1 MCEVGQALNKLARE
15 QMKLRL
21 IQDIRVDIEVC
32 KLEGVNYKDY
42 LLELKDMIDGFL
54 KEDKQWNTLKDF

>member
-1 MCEVGQALNKLARE
+1 MCDVGQALNKLARE

-21 IQDIRVDIEVC
+21 MQDIRVDIEVC
-32 KLEGVNYKDY
+32 KLEGINYKDY

-54 KEDKQWNTLKDF
+54 RVKEDKP

>member
-1 MCEVGQALNKLARE
+1 MCEVGQVLNKLARE

-54 KEDKQWNTLKDF
+54 KEDKQ

>member
-21 IQDIRVDIEVC
+21 MQDIRVDIEIC
-32 KLEGVNYKDY
+32 KLEGINYKDY

-54 KEDKQWNTLKDF
+54 RVKEDKQ

>member
-1 MCEVGQALNKLARE
+1 MCEIGQTLNQLARE

-21 IQDIRVDIEVC
+21 MQDIRVDIEVC
-32 KLEGVNYKDY
+32 KLEGINYKDY

-54 KEDKQWNTLKDF
+54 RVKEGKA

>member
-1 MCEVGQALNKLARE
+1 MCEIGQTLNQLARE

-21 IQDIRVDIEVC
+21 MQDIRVDIEVC
-32 KLEGVNYKDY
+32 KLEGINYKDY

-54 KEDKQWNTLKDF
+54 RVKEDKQ

>member
-21 IQDIRVDIEVC
+21 LQDIRVDIEVC
-32 KLEGVNYKDY
+32 KLEGINYKDY

-54 KEDKQWNTLKDF
+54 RVKEGKT

>member
-1 MCEVGQALNKLARE
+1 MCEVGQVLNKLARE

-21 IQDIRVDIEVC
+21 LQDIRVDIEVC
-32 KLEGVNYKDY
+32 KLEGINYKDY

-54 KEDKQWNTLKDF
+54 RVKEGKP

>member
-1 MCEVGQALNKLARE
+1 MCEVGQVLNKLARE

-21 IQDIRVDIEVC
+21 MQDIRVDIEVC
-32 KLEGVNYKDY
+32 KLEGINYKDY

-54 KEDKQWNTLKDF
+54 RVKEGKT

>member
-21 IQDIRVDIEVC
+21 LQDIRVDIEVC
-32 KLEGVNYKDY
+32 KLEGINYKDY
-42 LLELKDMIDGFL
+42 LLELKDVIDGFL
-54 KEDKQWNTLKDF
+54 RVKEG

>member
-21 IQDIRVDIEVC
+21 MQDIRVDIEVC
-32 KLEGVNYKDY
+32 KLEGINYKDY

-54 KEDKQWNTLKDF
+54 KEDKP

>member
-1 MCEVGQALNKLARE
+1 MCEIGQTLNQLARE

-21 IQDIRVDIEVC
+21 MQDIRVDLEVC
-32 KLEGVNYKDY
+32 KLEGINYKDY

-54 KEDKQWNTLKDF
+54 RVKEDKP

>member
-1 MCEVGQALNKLARE
+1 MCEVGQVLNKLARE

-21 IQDIRVDIEVC
+21 LQDIRTDIEIC
-32 KLEGVNYKDY
+32 KLEGINYKDY

-54 KEDKQWNTLKDF
+54 RVKENKP

>member
-1 MCEVGQALNKLARE
+1 MYEVGQTLNKLARE

-21 IQDIRVDIEVC
+21 MQDIRVDIEVC
-32 KLEGVNYKDY
+32 KLEGINYKDY

-54 KEDKQWNTLKDF
+54 RERQANE

>member
-1 MCEVGQALNKLARE
+1 MCDVGQALNKLARE

-21 IQDIRVDIEVC
+21 MQDIRVDIEVC
-32 KLEGVNYKDY
+32 KLEGINYKDY

-54 KEDKQWNTLKDF
+54 KEDKS

>member
-1 MCEVGQALNKLARE
+1 MCEIGQTLNQLARE

-21 IQDIRVDIEVC
+21 MQDIRVDIEVC
-32 KLEGVNYKDY
+32 KLEGINYKDY

-54 KEDKQWNTLKDF
+54 RVKEDKP

>member
-1 MCEVGQALNKLARE
+1 MCDVGQVLNKLARE

-21 IQDIRVDIEVC
+21 MQDIRVDIEVC
-32 KLEGVNYKDY
+32 KLEGINYKDY

-54 KEDKQWNTLKDF
+54 KEDKP

>member
-1 MCEVGQALNKLARE
+1 MCEIGQALNQLARE

-21 IQDIRVDIEVC
+21 MQDIRVDIEVC
-32 KLEGVNYKDY
+32 KLEGINYKDY

-54 KEDKQWNTLKDF
+54 RVKENKQ

>member
-21 IQDIRVDIEVC
+21 MQDIRVDIEVC
-32 KLEGVNYKDY
+32 KLEGINYKDY

-54 KEDKQWNTLKDF
+54 KEDKS

>member
-21 IQDIRVDIEVC
+21 LQDIRVDIEVC
-32 KLEGVNYKDY
+32 KLEGINYKDY

-54 KEDKQWNTLKDF
+54 RVKEDKP

>member
-1 MCEVGQALNKLARE
+1 MCEVGQVLNKLARE

-21 IQDIRVDIEVC
+21 MQDIRVDIEIC
-32 KLEGVNYKDY
+32 KLEGINYKDY

-54 KEDKQWNTLKDF
+54 RVKEG

>member
-1 MCEVGQALNKLARE
+1 MCEIGQTLNQLARE

-21 IQDIRVDIEVC
+21 MQDIRVDIEVC
-32 KLEGVNYKDY
+32 KLEGINYKDY

-54 KEDKQWNTLKDF
+54 RVKEGKP

>member
-54 KEDKQWNTLKDF
+54 KEDKQ

>member
-21 IQDIRVDIEVC
+21 MQDIRVDIEVC
-32 KLEGVNYKDY
+32 KLEGINYKDY

-54 KEDKQWNTLKDF
+54 REKEGKT

>member
-1 MCEVGQALNKLARE
+1 MCEVGQVLNKLARE

-21 IQDIRVDIEVC
+21 MQDIRVDIEVC
-32 KLEGVNYKDY
+32 KLEGINYKDY

-54 KEDKQWNTLKDF
+54 RVKEDKP

>member
-21 IQDIRVDIEVC
+21 MQDIRVDIEVC
-32 KLEGVNYKDY
+32 KLEGINYKDY

-54 KEDKQWNTLKDF
+54 KEDKQ